1 MFTIRSVV
9 NDETNE
15 ESTAC
20 ETPPATSATNS
31 DTSKA
36 GKTGKAGSKTGKAGT
51 ETGKAGTKTSKAG
64 TEVVKAG
71 TKTGKAGTK
80 TGKTG
85 TKTGTATCTS
95 LPTSATTP
103 EQIDVSISS
112 LNSQTEAP
120 DISIYDFPDVSKE

>member
-9 NDETNE
+9 NEETNE
-15 ESTAC
+15 ESAAC
-20 ETPPATSATNS
+20 ETPPAISATNN
-31 DTSKA
+31 DASKA
-36 GKTGKAGSKTGKAGT
+36 GKTCKAGSKTGKAGSKTG
-51 ETGKAGTKTSKAG
+51 
-64 TEVVKAG
+64 KAG

-80 TGKTG
+80 TGKAG

-95 LPTSATTP
+95 LPTSAATPASAATPTSATTP
-103 EQIDVSISS
+103 ELINVTISS

>member
-20 ETPPATSATNS
+20 ETPPATSATNN
-31 DTSKA
+31 DASKA
-36 GKTGKAGSKTGKAGT
+36 GKTGKAGTKTG
-51 ETGKAGTKTSKAG
+51 
-64 TEVVKAG
+64 KAG

-103 EQIDVSISS
+103 ELINVSMSS

>member
-20 ETPPATSATNS
+20 ETPPATSATNN
-31 DTSKA
+31 DASKA
-36 GKTGKAGSKTGKAGT
+36 GKTCKAGSKTGKAGT
-51 ETGKAGTKTSKAG
+51 VTGKAGTKTG
-64 TEVVKAG
+64 
-71 TKTGKAGTK
+71 KTGTK

-103 EQIDVSISS
+103 ELINVSMSS